1 MNISILTIIIIF
13 AAYFG
18 LLLLVS
24 GFVSGSSNSNAS
36 YFTGDRRSPWIA
48 VAYGTI
54 GTFLSGVTFMSVP
67 GYVRE
72 SGFTYLGVV
81 LGNFVGLFVISYIL
95 LPLYYKMNLTSI
107 YTYLRERFGPGSEK
121 TGAVLFIVS
130 RAIGSALRMYI
141 VVFTLYEFSFK
152 HANIPFWLLSAILI
166 TMILLYTFKGGIK
179 TVVWT
184 DVLQTTCMF
193 LALGGTIWL
202 LKNGLDDS
210 FFNIMKEARDSGMTK
225 IYDNDWKS
233 PSFFWK
239 QFASGVAVSIAM
251 TGLDQ
256 DMMQKNLSCSSLKD
270 SRKNMALSA
279 ILFLLVN
286 IVFLIL
292 GVLLIYYAGTNNIPL
307 PEKSDAIFSTIALS
321 SNNICAI
328 LFLLGLIA
336 AGFSSADGTLASL
349 TTAFCVN
356 VLDFEND
363 RTKSDEQ
370 KTRIRK
376 IIHIVFAILF
386 FIIIVA
392 FRPFHSESLIAT
404 IFKVAGYTYGPLL
417 GMFCFGILIKNRRA
431 DDRAVPFIAVLS
443 PAISLVVDRY
453 SAELFFGYKF
463 GFEILLFNS
472 LLTFMALLIF
482 SKVQKVGK
490 YPSSQFDTSS

>member
-1 MNISILTIIIIF
+1 MNISVLTIIIIF
-13 AAYFG
+13 AVYFCLILAVSG
-18 LLLLVS
+18 LVS
-24 GFVSGSSNSNAS
+24 RNSDSNVS
-36 YFTGDRRSPWIA
+36 YFIGDRKSPWIV
-48 VAYGTI
+48 VAYGMI
-54 GTFLSGVTFMSVP
+54 GTMLSGVTFMSVP

-81 LGNFVGLFVISYIL
+81 LGNFVGIFVIAYIL

-107 YTYLRERFGPGSEK
+107 YTYLRERFGQRSEK
-121 TGAVLFIVS
+121 TGAVLFIIS
-130 RAIGSALRMYI
+130 RAMGSALRMYI

-152 HANIPFWLLSAILI
+152 KANIPFWLLSAILI

-202 LKNGLDDS
+202 LKNGLTDS
-210 FFNIMKEARDSGMTK
+210 FFNIMKEAGESGITK
-225 IYDNDWKS
+225 VYDNDWKS
-233 PSFFWK
+233 STFFWK

-270 SRKNMALSA
+270 SQKNMSLSA
-279 ILFLLVN
+279 VMFLLVN

-292 GVLLIYYAGTNNIPL
+292 GVLLISYAAANNIPL
-307 PEKSDAIFSTIALS
+307 PAQSDAIFSTIALS
-321 SNNICAI
+321 ANNVCAV

-363 RTKSDEQ
+363 DKRSEDQ
-370 KTRIRK
+370 KMRIRK
-376 IIHIVFAILF
+376 IIHIFFAGLF
-386 FIIIVA
+386 FIIIVV

-404 IFKVAGYTYGPLL
+404 IFKIAGYTYGPLL
-417 GMFCFGILIKNRRA
+417 GMFCFGMLLKNRRA
-431 DDRAVPFIAVLS
+431 YDSAVPFIAVLS
-443 PAISLVVDRY
+443 PVISLIVDRY

-463 GFEILLFNS
+463 GFEILLFNA
-472 LLTFMALLIF
+472 LLTFVALFVF
-482 SKVQKVGK
+482 SKKTDK
-490 YPSSQFDTSS
+490 K

>member
-1 MNISILTIIIIF
+1 MNISVITIIIIF
-13 AAYFG
+13 AAYFC

-24 GFVSGSSNSNAS
+24 GLVSRNSDSNAS
-36 YFTGDRRSPWIA
+36 YFTGDRKSPWIV
-48 VAYGTI
+48 VAYGMI
-54 GTFLSGVTFMSVP
+54 GTMLSGVTFMSVP

-81 LGNFVGLFVISYIL
+81 LGNFVGIFIIAYIL

-107 YTYLRERFGPGSEK
+107 YSYLGERFGPRSEK
-121 TGAVLFIVS
+121 TGAVFFIIS
-130 RAIGSALRMYI
+130 RAMGSALRMYI

-152 HANIPFWLLSAILI
+152 NANIPFWLLAAILI
-166 TMILLYTFKGGIK
+166 AMILLYTFKGGIK

-202 LKNGLDDS
+202 LKHGLKDS
-210 FFNIMKEARDSGMTK
+210 FISILNAAGDSGLTK

-233 PSFFWK
+233 STFFWK

-270 SRKNMALSA
+270 SQKNMSLSA
-279 ILFLLVN
+279 VLFLLVN

-292 GVLLIYYAGTNNIPL
+292 GVMLISYAEANDIPL
-307 PEKSDAIFSTIALS
+307 PSQSDAIFSTIALS
-321 SNNICAI
+321 ANNVCAV

-356 VLDFEND
+356 VLDFEKD
-363 RTKSDEQ
+363 SKRSEDQ
-370 KTRIRK
+370 KLRLRK
-376 IIHIVFAILF
+376 MIHIVFAVLF
-386 FIIIVA
+386 FIIIVV
-392 FRPFHSESLIAT
+392 FRPFHSESLIST
-404 IFKVAGYTYGPLL
+404 IFKIAGYTYGPLL
-417 GMFCFGILIKNRRA
+417 GMFCFGMLFKNRRA
-431 DDRAVPFIAVLS
+431 YDRAVPFIAVLS
-443 PAISLVVDRY
+443 PVISFIVDRY
-453 SAELFFGYKF
+453 SADLFFGYRF
-463 GFEILLFNS
+463 GFEILLFNA
-472 LLTFMALLIF
+472 LLTFIALLIF
-482 SKVQKVGK
+482 SKKDS
-490 YPSSQFDTSS
+490 PL

>member
-1 MNISILTIIIIF
+1 MNISVLTIIIIF
-13 AAYFG
+13 AVYFCLILAVSG
-18 LLLLVS
+18 LVS
-24 GFVSGSSNSNAS
+24 RNSDSNVS
-36 YFTGDRRSPWIA
+36 YFTGDRKSPWIV
-48 VAYGTI
+48 VAYGMI
-54 GTFLSGVTFMSVP
+54 GTMLSGVTFMSVP

-81 LGNFVGLFVISYIL
+81 LGNFVGIFVISYIL

-107 YTYLRERFGPGSEK
+107 YTYLRERFGQRSEK
-121 TGAVLFIVS
+121 TGAVLFIIS
-130 RAIGSALRMYI
+130 RAMGSALRMYI

-152 HANIPFWLLSAILI
+152 KANIPFWLLSAILI

-202 LKNGLDDS
+202 LKNGLTDS
-210 FFNIMKEARDSGMTK
+210 FFYIMKEAGESGITK
-225 IYDNDWKS
+225 VYDTDWKS
-233 PSFFWK
+233 STFFWK

-270 SRKNMALSA
+270 SQKNMSLSA
-279 ILFLLVN
+279 VLFLLVN

-292 GVLLIYYAGTNNIPL
+292 GVLLISYAAANNIPL
-307 PEKSDAIFSTIALS
+307 PAQSDAIFSTIALS
-321 SNNICAI
+321 ANNVCAV

-363 RTKSDEQ
+363 DKRSEDQ
-370 KTRIRK
+370 KMRIRK
-376 IIHIVFAILF
+376 IIHIFFAGLF
-386 FIIIVA
+386 FIIIVV

-404 IFKVAGYTYGPLL
+404 IFKIAGYTYGPLL
-417 GMFCFGILIKNRRA
+417 GMFGFGMLLKNRRA
-431 DDRAVPFIAVLS
+431 YDSAVPFIAVLS
-443 PAISLVVDRY
+443 PVISLIVDRY

-463 GFEILLFNS
+463 GFEILLFNA
-472 LLTFMALLIF
+472 LLTFVALFVF
-482 SKVQKVGK
+482 SKKTDK
-490 YPSSQFDTSS
+490 E

>member
-1 MNISILTIIIIF
+1 MNISVLAIIIIF
-13 AAYFG
+13 AAYFC

-24 GFVSGSSNSNAS
+24 GLVSAKSDSNAS
-36 YFTGDRRSPWIA
+36 YFTGDRKSPWIA

-72 SGFTYLGVV
+72 SGFTYLGVI
-81 LGNFVGLFVISYIL
+81 LGNFVGILLISYIL

-107 YTYLRERFGPGSEK
+107 YTYLRERFGQRTEK

-130 RAIGSALRMYI
+130 RAFGSALRMYI

-152 HANIPFWLLSAILI
+152 NAGIPFWLLSAILI
-166 TMILLYTFKGGIK
+166 TLILLYTFKGGIK

-193 LALGGTIWL
+193 LALGGMIWL
-202 LKNGLDDS
+202 LVSGLDDS
-210 FFNIMKEARDSGMTK
+210 LFNIIKEAGGRGMMK

-279 ILFLLVN
+279 VLFLLVN

-292 GVLLIYYAGTNNIPL
+292 GVLLIFYASANSIPL

-321 SNNICAI
+321 SNNICAF

-356 VLDFEND
+356 VLDYEND
-363 RTKSDEQ
+363 RQRSEEQ

-376 IIHIVFAILF
+376 MIHIIFAVLF
-386 FIIIVA
+386 FIIIVV

-404 IFKVAGYTYGPLL
+404 IFKIAGYTYGPLL
-417 GMFCFGILIKNRRA
+417 GLFCFGLLIKNRRA
-431 DDRAVPFIAVLS
+431 YDRAIPFIAVLS
-443 PAISLVVDRY
+443 PVISLVVDRY

-463 GFEILLFNS
+463 GFEILLFNA
-472 LLTFMALLIF
+472 LLTFMALLVF
-482 SKVQKVGK
+482 SKADECTGV
-490 YPSSQFDTSS
+490 